1 MRPFSRSE
9 RGQGGLPGGWHRGEW
24 SSGHMGHVSVAGGP
38 AWLERNAAM
47 SPVLMECQMPDV
59 MPVA

>member
-1 MRPFSRSE
+1 
-9 RGQGGLPGGWHRGEW
+9 
-24 SSGHMGHVSVAGGP
+24 MGHVSVAGGR
-38 AWLERNAAM
+38 AWLERNAVM